1 MKDFNF
7 DYEFVSAGAPIVT
20 LSSLGFAFNPVCRK
34 MLGYPDKVNIGFDE
48 KKMALG
54 IKKHNQST
62 SIRAYEFESR
72 ERNGWIRI
80 GAKDFMNYLSIITEI
95 DFITKAK
102 QFIAL
107 YDEKSE
113 MLIVMV
119 NEDYIKK

>member
-1 MKDFNF
+1 MTMSSVVLQRFKILLI
-7 DYEFVSAGAPIVT
+7 A
-20 LSSLGFAFNPVCRK
+20 LSLIP
-34 MLGYPDKVNIGFDE
+34 
-48 KKMALG
+48 
-54 IKKHNQST
+54 H
-62 SIRAYEFESR
+62 
-72 ERNGWIRI
+72 GWIRI
-80 GAKDFMNYLSIITEI
+80 GAKDFINYLSIITEI